1 MYKKLDLEEQTIK
14 PYDMSKK
21 PLYDGKKRKTI
32 PHKCALEH
40 DKKFIKKVAEGK
52 RAMKKLFFV
61 AVICFLFMGLE
72 FAGGILSG
80 SLAVLTDAAHMF
92 SDVAGFMISFFSI
105 YISQNKATFNYSM
118 GYHRAEILGAMASI
132 FLIWGLLVWLNYEA
146 TMRIITPPTDPI
158 DAKIMLIC
166 ACIGFTCNVINF
178 CALNAS
184 CGQKS
189 AEEDD
194 DAEGTDTSSNNRLAR
209 SYITLSHSLMAVYQ
223 PKQVHKC
230 IREVPTENSS
240 IAEDDVHECNSEC
253 EHNTS

>member
-1 MYKKLDLEEQTIK
+1 MNKPVKVLIVEDEALIAARISVELDELGYEVSGMVTRADQALLHCQQIPPDVILLDIKLKGKIDGIQLAHELNERVNIPIIFLTANADEATFNRAKETLPQAFISKPYKKLDLEEQTIK

-40 DKKFIKKVAEGK
+40 DKRFIKKVAEGK

-118 GYHRAEILGAMASI
+118 GYHRAEILVTTGSV
-132 FLIWGLLVWLNYEA
+132 G
-146 TMRIITPPTDPI
+146 
-158 DAKIMLIC
+158 
-166 ACIGFTCNVINF
+166 
-178 CALNAS
+178 
-184 CGQKS
+184 
-189 AEEDD
+189 
-194 DAEGTDTSSNNRLAR
+194 
-209 SYITLSHSLMAVYQ
+209 
-223 PKQVHKC
+223 
-230 IREVPTENSS
+230 
-240 IAEDDVHECNSEC
+240 
-253 EHNTS
+253 